1 LSENQAAMHERELR
15 VKCVRVEIC
24 IISNVEYIENNNT
37 NKVHWGILMWNSG
50 KTRKQKHK
58 FT

>member
-1 LSENQAAMHERELR
+1 MHERELR

-24 IISNVEYIENNNT
+24 IIRNVEYIENNNT